1 MNEQVPM
8 NELISGAAQDAG
20 GWLGTLPVA
29 QVATSATGTIV
40 RWNHVAQELLGYAP
54 PEVVGRH
61 IADLLHPGADR
72 SLGRSLWE
80 TAATGR
86 GVMGTVTAWHRE
98 GHPLE
103 LEIWACPV
111 PSGHQEISAVLVFA
125 ADAHAARRIR
135 GSSAVWDG
143 LFSRSPVGIAVLDTN
158 LRFLQVNPALEAM
171 NGLAESAH
179 TGRRLAE
186 LLPEVNAGEMEA
198 AMRQVLDTGEP
209 VLDRRRTGR
218 TPADPEHDRV
228 WSCSYVRV
236 EDPGGRPIGVIAS
249 LLDITEQ
256 QRAHIEAEAGRRRL
270 ALLSEASVRM
280 GASLELERTSQELA
294 DLAVPDLAD
303 TVTVDILDTLA
314 RAEEPG
320 MGLGGGVALRR
331 LGKAPLTG
339 STITSILAPLGRT
352 LVFPATTPYIQALA
366 ARQPFLIARLDE
378 RAVAPAAR
386 YSTAPAQLLRAGVH
400 SLMMVPLVARDLV
413 LGVATFYR
421 SRPVGPFGSDDVTL
435 AGELAARAAVSID
448 NARLYQREHETAVI
462 LQRSMLPQHITP
474 PPGVEV
480 AHRYLPASDVN
491 EVGGDWYDV
500 LHLPGG
506 EAALAIGDVMGH
518 GIAAA
523 AVMGRLSATVRALA
537 RLNTPPAELLHQLEA
552 TLADLAEPMLATFLY
567 AVCDPLTGRCT
578 VTRAGHP
585 PPAAAEP
592 DGTVHLIETPPGAPL
607 GVGGIDFAT
616 TEIVLPPGSVLV
628 LYTDGLIEARGR
640 DIDERLTDLTSL
652 LTEPQRPLDHLCDS
666 LLTRLVPSAADD
678 DIALLTARIGTA
690 GPSYGGPSGRHSD
703 PRSGPPAGSPSG
715 SRSDVGQTYG
725 RSSGTSGK
733 RAT

>member
-1 MNEQVPM
+1 MDEQIPV

-20 GWLGTLPVA
+20 GWLGALQVA
-29 QVATSATGTIV
+29 QVATSADGTIV
-40 RWNHVAQELLGYAP
+40 RWNHTAQELLGYTP
-54 PEVVGRH
+54 PQVVGRH
-61 IADLLHPGADR
+61 IADLLHPGADS

-86 GVMGTVTAWHRE
+86 GVMGTVTAWHRD

-111 PSGHQEISAVLVFA
+111 HSGRHGASAVLVFA

-143 LFSRSPVGIAVLDTN
+143 LFSRSPVGIAVLDTH

-179 TGRRLAE
+179 VGRRLAE
-186 LLPEVNAGEMEA
+186 LLPEVNAGEMEE

-236 EDPGGRPIGVIAS
+236 EDPAGRPIGVIAS

-256 QRAHIEAEAGRRRL
+256 QRAHTEAEAGRRRL

-280 GASLELERTSQELA
+280 GASLELERTAQELA

-303 TVTVDILDTLA
+303 AVTVDILDTLA
-314 RAEEPG
+314 RGDEPDV
-320 MGLGGGVALRR
+320 GLIGGVALRR

-339 STITSILAPLGRT
+339 SSITDILAPLGRT
-352 LVFPATTPYIQALA
+352 LGFPAAAPYTQALA
-366 ARQPFLIARLDE
+366 ARQPFLISRLDE
-378 RAVAPAAR
+378 RAIAPAAR
-386 YSTAPAQLLRAGVH
+386 HSTAPAQLLKAGVH
-400 SLMMVPLVARDLV
+400 SFMMVPLVARDLV
-413 LGVATFYR
+413 LGIATFYR
-421 SRPVGPFGSDDVTL
+421 TRPVGPFGADDVTL
-435 AGELAARAAVSID
+435 AGELAARAAVSVD
-448 NARLYQREHETAVI
+448 NARLYHREHETAVV

-474 PPGVEV
+474 PPGIEV

-500 LHLPGG
+500 LHLPDDK
-506 EAALAIGDVMGH
+506 AALLIGDVMGH

-537 RLNTPPAELLHQLEA
+537 RLDMPATDLLHHLEA

-567 AVCDPLTGRCT
+567 AVCDPATGHCT
-578 VTRAGHP
+578 ITRAGHP

-592 DGTVHLIETPPGAPL
+592 DGTVHLIKTPPGAPL
-607 GVGGIDFAT
+607 GVGGIDFT
-616 TEIVLPPGSVLV
+616 TTDITLPPGSILV

-640 DIDERLTDLTSL
+640 DIDERLSDLTRL
-652 LTEPQRPLDHLCDS
+652 LTEPQRPLDQLCD
-666 LLTRLVPSAADD
+666 LLITRLVPASADD
-678 DIALLTARIGTA
+678 DIALLTARIGNA
-690 GPSYGGPSGRHSD
+690 
-703 PRSGPPAGSPSG
+703 PRPQPTDIG
-715 SRSDVGQTYG
+715 
-725 RSSGTSGK
+725 
-733 RAT
+733 